1 MFVALALAAA
11 TIQVDVTVN
20 GIDSGRT
27 CRVQNLETEA
37 EAASG
42 ERVDWDLGQGADVR
56 IYCRRATGDLVQIVK
71 GVRGQ
76 RRIDLKMGFAIVWT
90 EREGERIDGRL
101 VYKRIGGDERIEAKP
116 GAQTPLIAGSWSLES
131 FDDNKRGWRDDRIEV
146 RQGATLER
154 TVDLAP
160 GRVRLLLAGGKG
172 QVDVLDSQGRSAG
185 YGPTGSWIE
194 LPPNRYTLTVTR
206 REDLAQK
213 PHAIGQ
219 FVLRPEAAVE
229 RRANP
234 TLGILRWALNE
245 PLGELKLYDASGEK
259 LLAEGLQGDRWK
271 VSPGLYR
278 VSYQLPSAEVL
289 GVDFGAKAEAV
300 EVIAGR
306 AVRFGKTPLF
316 GQAVV
321 RLRRGQSPQYGQVE
335 LLNPADGELAGRF
348 AIGQMVRIAP
358 GRWPL
363 RVVASDGQVIPYAKP
378 LVVRHGDQMTVDLQR
393 KQSRLRVTLTK
404 NGQRAKGVWQ
414 VFRGAQDEPLQGV
427 SGEALDLDPGQWTL
441 RVRCATGRGGQERP
455 IQLILGADLE
465 EEFLCN

>member
-1 MFVALALAAA
+1 MLVALALAAA

-42 ERVDWDLGQGADVR
+42 ESVEWDQGKGVDVR
-56 IYCRRATGDLVQIVK
+56 VYCRRATGELVQIIK
-71 GVRGQ
+71 GVRGKK
-76 RRIDLKMGFAIVWT
+76 RIDLKMGFAIVWT

-101 VYKRIGGDERIEAKP
+101 VFKRVGGDEQVEAKP

-131 FDDNKRGWRDDRIEV
+131 FDDDKRAWRDDRIEV

-154 TVDLAP
+154 TVDLAS
-160 GRVRLLLAGGKG
+160 GRVRLLLAGGQG
-172 QVDVLDSQGRSAG
+172 QVDVLDGQGRSAG
-185 YGPTGSWIE
+185 YGPTGAWIE

-213 PHAIGQ
+213 QHVVGK
-219 FVLRPEAAVE
+219 FVLRPEASVE

-234 TLGILRWALNE
+234 SLGILRWALNE
-245 PLGELKLYDASGEK
+245 PLGELKLFDASGEK

-289 GVDFGAKAEAV
+289 GVDFGAKAEAI
-300 EVIAGR
+300 EVFSGR
-306 AVRFGKTPLF
+306 AVRFGKKPKY
-316 GQAVV
+316 GKAVV

-335 LLNPADGELAGRF
+335 LLNPADGELVGRF

-363 RVVASDGQVIPYAKP
+363 RVVASDGKVIPYAKP
-378 LVVRHGDQMTVDLQR
+378 LVIQHGDQATVDLQR
-393 KQSRLRVTLTK
+393 QQSRLRVTLTK

-414 VFRGAQDEPLQGV
+414 VIRQAQDEPLQGV
-427 SGEALDLDPGQWTL
+427 SGEALDLDPGPWTL
-441 RVRCATGRGGQERP
+441 RVRCATGRGGQERQ
-455 IQLILGADLE
+455 IEIKLGADLE